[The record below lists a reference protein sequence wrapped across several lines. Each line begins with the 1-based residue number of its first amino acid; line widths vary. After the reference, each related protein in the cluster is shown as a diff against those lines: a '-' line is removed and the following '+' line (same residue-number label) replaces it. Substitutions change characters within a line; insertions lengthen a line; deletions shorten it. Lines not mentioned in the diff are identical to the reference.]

1 MKRIWIV
8 PLVMAL
14 VALTCISG
22 ILMSPK
28 VAHAQPPPPAGFHIE
43 VNMLYCLNHVK
54 TCNTPSTIQNS
65 EYIEVLAVSF
75 TPGLAKG
82 TPDGVDFTCGRA
94 YIDSNGVFHDVA
106 EHVFAGFEGG
116 TITGEAELE
125 GNYATTGTDA
135 IGELEHVQAF
145 DPVTG
150 DSGTA
155 WGMLETNN
163 TTGLRI
169 EGGFKLRLNGPI
181 YDESTNAAGQP
192 VVKVVGN
199 GEVECNSYG
208 RYVPAPFA
216 SGPLFIAQ
224 IGGTQ

>member
-28 VAHAQPPPPAGFHIE
+28 VAHAQLIPPPPGFHVE
-43 VNMLYCLNHVK
+43 VQMLYCLHHAK
-54 TCNTPSTIQNS
+54 TCNTASTIQNS
-65 EYIEVLAVSF
+65 EFIDVLAISL
-75 TPGLAKG
+75 TPGLSKG
-82 TPDGVDFTCGRA
+82 TPDAVDFTCGRA
-94 YIDSNGVFHDVA
+94 YVDANGVFHDVA

-116 TITGEAELE
+116 TITGRTELE
-125 GNYATTGTDA
+125 GNFATSGTDA
-135 IGELEHVQAF
+135 IGEMEHVQAF

-155 WGMLETNN
+155 WGTLETNN
-163 TTGLRI
+163 VTQLRI
-169 EGGFKLRLNGPI
+169 EGGFKLDLHGPI
-181 YDESTNAAGQP
+181 YDESSLG
-192 VVKVVGN
+192 VKVVGN

-208 RYVPAPFA
+208 KYTSAPGVA
-216 SGPLFIAQ
+216 GPLFIAQ